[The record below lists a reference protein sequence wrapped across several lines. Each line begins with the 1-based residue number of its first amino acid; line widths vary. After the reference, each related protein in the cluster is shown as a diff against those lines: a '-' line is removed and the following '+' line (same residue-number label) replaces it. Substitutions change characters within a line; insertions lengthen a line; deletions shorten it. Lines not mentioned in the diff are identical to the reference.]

1 MATISD
7 PAHIK
12 DNELVVNLRQNKYG
26 LVMSK
31 YSFELLLCFLQDNK
45 FMLILRLMNQYIT
58 IEGWFLVYH
67 RYLIFIHRLATSDK
81 PGSQTVGED
90 SMGLTGVDSSL
101 RSFNQQPIKL
111 GRMEKDRLF
120 YEDIE
125 RALATQ
131 VCIEFI

>member
-1 MATISD
+1 MLATAFFDAFKDEHREEHGVEIDRLATISD

-58 IEGWFLVYH
+58 IEGTVLVWDDTY
-67 RYLIFIHRLATSDK
+67 TS
-81 PGSQTVGED
+81 
-90 SMGLTGVDSSL
+90 L
-101 RSFNQQPIKL
+101 
-111 GRMEKDRLF
+111 
-120 YEDIE
+120 
-125 RALATQ
+125 
-131 VCIEFI
+131 